1 MNIKL
6 VPLVTALALA
16 IGCQSNI
23 SAQQPVKT
31 EINRKFPQV
40 FNTEYPP
47 TLGRYDCVR
56 EYVKAGS
63 VDTTMSFELL
73 EGNTYEY
80 NSQQGNYTPSIHV
93 NRLNLEGFYQFTPP
107 SLAWNNGS
115 FTPWNSSYYGTNN
128 QNKSIIILAEYPN
141 RKEAVYICLHQ
152 GN

>member
-6 VPLVTALALA
+6 LPLIAALVV
-16 IGCQSNI
+16 GCQSNT

-47 TLGRYDCVR
+47 ALGRYDCIR

-63 VDTTMSFELL
+63 IDTTISFDLL
-73 EGNTYEY
+73 EGNVYEY

-93 NRLNLEGFYQFTPP
+93 NRLNLEGFYLVAPP
-107 SLAWNNGS
+107 SLTWDNGYLAS
-115 FTPWNSSYYGTNN
+115 WNSSYYGTNN
-128 QNKSIIILAEYPN
+128 QNKSIIILAEYPVD
-141 RKEAVYICLHQ
+141 KEKTYICLHQ